1 MGGRPDKVVGV
12 AGQDDPPL
20 SQAIIPPTVLAGV
33 IEIGQREGLPIVP
46 WFAGTS
52 LDPAQIVTSGTA
64 KVSYRQA
71 SVVLRRAVRAMPGR
85 PLGMQ
90 VGGRDLLVSFGMLG
104 VAMRSCVTM
113 GEAFTLALEL
123 HQAAGSL
130 MDLEA
135 ETFDQEIALRVHER
149 RPDRELVAFLC
160 EEMLCSTLIL
170 ARSVL
175 GADQSPTYVELSYP
189 APPYAEE
196 YRRFFRCPVRFG
208 ADANRLVFPVTL
220 LGQPLPTPYEPTRAV
235 AVDACRRLLDLDG
248 ARPDIT
254 VAIEALL
261 NRNLRH
267 PLTMAE
273 TAHHLHVTE
282 RTLRRQLAAAGERY
296 STIRDRVR
304 ERRATFLLRESALRI
319 DAVAHEVGF
328 SDAREF
334 RRAYIRWTGHPPSA
348 TRRPPEGP

>member
-1 MGGRPDKVVGV
+1 V
-12 AGQDDPPL
+12 AGQDDLPL

-33 IEIGQREGLPIVP
+33 VEIGQREGLPIVS
-46 WFAGTS
+46 WFSGTG
-52 LDPAQIVTSGTA
+52 LDPAQIVASGTA
-64 KVSYRQA
+64 KVSFRQA
-71 SVVLRRAVRAMPGR
+71 TTVLRRAVRAMPGR

-90 VGGRDLLVSFGMLG
+90 VGGRDILVSFGMLG
-104 VAMRSCVTM
+104 VAMRSCGTV
-113 GEAFTLALEL
+113 GDAFALGLEL

-130 MDLEA
+130 MDLET
-135 ETFDQEIALRVHER
+135 ETFGQEIALRLHER
-149 RPDRELVAFLC
+149 RPDQELVAFLC
-160 EEMLCSTLIL
+160 EETLCSTLIL

-175 GADQSPTYVELSYP
+175 GADSSPTYVELSYA

-196 YRRFFRCPVRFG
+196 YRRFFRCRVRFG
-208 ADANRLVFPVTL
+208 ADANRLVFPAGL
-220 LGQPLPTPYEPTRAV
+220 LRQTLPTSYEPTRAV

-248 ARPDIT
+248 ARPDVA

-273 TAHHLHVTE
+273 AAHQLHVTE
-282 RTLRRQLAAAGERY
+282 RTLRRQLTAAGERY

-304 ERRATFLLRESALRI
+304 ERRATFLLRESTLPTETI
-319 DAVAHEVGF
+319 AHEIGF

-334 RRAYIRWTGHPPSA
+334 RRAYIRWTGHPPST
-348 TRRPPEGP
+348 TRRNIRSSSPQG